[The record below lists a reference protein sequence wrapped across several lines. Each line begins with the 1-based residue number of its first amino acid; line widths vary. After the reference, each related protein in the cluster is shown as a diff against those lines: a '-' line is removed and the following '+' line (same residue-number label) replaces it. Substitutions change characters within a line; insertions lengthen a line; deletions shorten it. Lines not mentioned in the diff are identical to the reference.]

1 MQATMADQGKRNS
14 DSVDLS
20 DPESTTAAK
29 TAKCV
34 SQVILLFG
42 SLSGQYRVAKSSSPR
57 SHLNI
62 APTKPSGLTGR
73 AKSATTHPIILTANE
88 DDESSATE
96 DEVIDDLEYST
107 SSKDSLV
114 RPPISHVSLR

>member
-14 DSVDLS
+14 DSADLS

-73 AKSATTHPIILTANE
+73 AKSATTHPIILTAN
-88 DDESSATE
+88 DNESSATE
-96 DEVIDDLEYST
+96 DEEVIDNLKYST

-114 RPPISHVSLR
+114 QPPISHVSLR